1 MKTAVVTDSN
11 SGITQSQAKELGI
24 FVVPMP
30 FMVNGQT
37 YEEDIN
43 LTQSEFYEHLKE
55 EADISTS
62 QPSPETVMTLWDQIL
77 KEYDEIIHIP
87 MSSSLSSSCQTALM
101 LSEDYDGRV
110 KVADNRRISITQR
123 QAAKDALEMAALGM
137 GAGEICQELER
148 SSGESSIYIT
158 IDTLKYLKKGG
169 RITPAAAALG
179 TLLRIK
185 PVLQIQGGKLDAF
198 SKARTMK
205 QAKSTMTAAIAQD
218 LKKRFDDP
226 EARHSWIAVAHTCN
240 EEAAKEFAG
249 KVKEAAANK
258 DLEALAALTAFPVY
272 VGLPDAGVVETRE
285 DFIKLG
291 AENVFTEELLQSVE
305 MADIENLQP
314 SMAGFSVSDERIA
327 GINFGVADGALAI
340 NGINY

>member
-240 EEAAKEFAG
+240 EEAAKEFAA
-249 KVKEAAANK
+249 E
-258 DLEALAALTAFPVY
+258 L
-272 VGLPDAGVVETRE
+272 RE
-285 DFIKLG
+285 MYPNTGEIVILS
-291 AENVFTEELLQSVE
+291 L
-305 MADIENLQP
+305 IH
-314 SMAGFSVSDERIA
+314 I
-327 GINFGVADGALAI
+327 
-340 NGINY
+340 

>member
-101 LSEDYDGRV
+101 
-110 KVADNRRISITQR
+110 
-123 QAAKDALEMAALGM
+123 
-137 GAGEICQELER
+137 
-148 SSGESSIYIT
+148 
-158 IDTLKYLKKGG
+158 
-169 RITPAAAALG
+169 
-179 TLLRIK
+179 
-185 PVLQIQGGKLDAF
+185 
-198 SKARTMK
+198 
-205 QAKSTMTAAIAQD
+205 
-218 LKKRFDDP
+218 
-226 EARHSWIAVAHTCN
+226 
-240 EEAAKEFAG
+240 
-249 KVKEAAANK
+249 
-258 DLEALAALTAFPVY
+258 
-272 VGLPDAGVVETRE
+272 
-285 DFIKLG
+285 
-291 AENVFTEELLQSVE
+291 
-305 MADIENLQP
+305 P
-314 SMAGFSVSDERIA
+314 S
-327 GINFGVADGALAI
+327 
-340 NGINY
+340 